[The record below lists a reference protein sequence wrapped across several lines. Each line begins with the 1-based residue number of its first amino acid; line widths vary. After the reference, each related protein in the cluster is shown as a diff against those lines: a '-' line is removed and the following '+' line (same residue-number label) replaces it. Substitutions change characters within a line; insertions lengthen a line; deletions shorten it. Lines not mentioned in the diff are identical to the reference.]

1 MIIQAVLEQLGL
13 SPNEAKI
20 YVALIDLKEAGVGA
34 IASYAKIHRR
44 SVYEAVSRL
53 VHKGLIF
60 PVLSHGKNTYTPA
73 DPETLN
79 SRITDQKMRLKS
91 IFPELTKQYHARSIS
106 QEAYVYHGVEGF
118 KNYLRD
124 VIREEK
130 DLYAYANAFG
140 WMDPEVK
147 NLTKEIFK
155 KFREKKLSLYYI
167 FADSVKTKGGDLL
180 KNFVGDYRFL
190 PKKYP
195 MHAATDIFGDYI
207 ATFTDLPW
215 VNVKNVTIYI
225 LRDRR
230 LANSYR
236 SWFHFMFLHC
246 RK

>member
-20 YVALIDLKEAGVGA
+20 YRALIDLKEAGVGS

-53 VHKGLIF
+53 VNQGLIF
-60 PVLSHGKNTYTPA
+60 PVLSYGKNIYTPA
-73 DPETLN
+73 DPKMLN
-79 SRITDQKMRLKS
+79 NKITDQKTHLKS
-91 IFPELTKQYHARSIS
+91 ILPELTKQYQARSIP
-106 QEAYVYHGVEGF
+106 QEAYIYRGVEGF

-167 FADSVKTKGGDLL
+167 FADSVKTKGSDLL

-195 MHAATDIFGDYI
+195 MYAATDIFGDYI
-207 ATFTDLPW
+207 ATFTNLPW
-215 VNVKNVTIYI
+215 INVKNVTIYV
-225 LRDRR
+225 LKDRR

-236 SWFHFMFLHC
+236 AWFRFMFSHC
-246 RK
+246 KK